1 MMDPEPVSQLGPKCS
16 TVESLARRILL
27 TLGNLLKILGGQRR
41 QARVDGELAEGKG
54 EELIPVLPQVIVGL
68 LDLFAQVAH
77 RGRRRGGGSFGGHG
91 LCDPPRKRRSRRLE
105 GSEAVRSLP
114 YEYLVPGYAYYL
126 PYIPSLKISPLIRYV
141 RELEKEGRVEKSNHI
156 PRGMLEFWLDPDS
169 PYFKEGKLDMNKEM
183 VLFCAGGLRSAL
195 AAKTLKDMGFEKVS
209 HIDGG
214 FGAMKNS
221 GFKVIK

>member
-1 MMDPEPVSQLGPKCS
+1 MKIKSSQTLVQEALQDVKTIS
-16 TVESLARRILL
+16 TEEAFKMS
-27 TLGNLLKILGGQRR
+27 TDETCNLI
-41 QARVDGELAEGKG
+41 D
-54 EELIPVLPQVIVGL
+54 
-68 LDLFAQVAH
+68 
-77 RGRRRGGGSFGGHG
+77 
-91 LCDPPRKRRSRRLE
+91 
-105 GSEAVRSLP
+105 
-114 YEYLVPGYAYYL
+114 
-126 PYIPSLKISPLIRYV
+126 IRDI

-214 FGAMKNS
+214 FEALRQSK
-221 GFKVIK
+221 FKII